1 MNSRVFWRSV
11 ISTLA
16 FVLGLSAAAF
26 AGPPLIC
33 HRIEIGQ
40 AKTLPLIDWNQNG
53 PGSYDLKNLT
63 GDTLAI
69 LDSNAPVL
77 VRMETL
83 RLATIYAR
91 HDAQVAR
98 ELLTRLHARA
108 NGSSR
113 ESEALAW
120 FDLGY
125 LAETYKQWM
134 PQHSNGA
141 AGLDGYAW
149 VKKAISL
156 RGQDDPELEFAAA
169 LITIAGPANEHKE
182 HVRKSLAGAKNDPL
196 LAQNLTSRLGDQIT
210 AKALNPSREN

>member
-1 MNSRVFWRSV
+1 MNLRLRSKSAIRTV
-11 ISTLA
+11 GILLA
-16 FVLGLSAAAF
+16 MTTSAF

-40 AKTLPLIDWNQNG
+40 AKTLPLIDWNEHGTSGYN
-53 PGSYDLKNLT
+53 LKNLSR
-63 GDTLAI
+63 DTFAI
-69 LDSNAPVL
+69 LDANAPVL

-91 HDAQVAR
+91 HSPAVAK

-108 NGSSR
+108 HDSSGQ
-113 ESEALAW
+113 SAALAW

-125 LAETYKQWM
+125 MTEAYKQWM
-134 PQHSNGA
+134 PQNSNPA

-156 RGQDDPELEFAAA
+156 FGQDDPAMEFGAA
-169 LITIAGPANEHKE
+169 LITLSGPANEHKE
-182 HVRKSLAGAKNDPL
+182 HVRKSVAGAKSDPL
-196 LAQNLTSRLGDQIT
+196 LAQHLSSRFGDGII
-210 AKALNPSREN
+210 AHALNPTREK